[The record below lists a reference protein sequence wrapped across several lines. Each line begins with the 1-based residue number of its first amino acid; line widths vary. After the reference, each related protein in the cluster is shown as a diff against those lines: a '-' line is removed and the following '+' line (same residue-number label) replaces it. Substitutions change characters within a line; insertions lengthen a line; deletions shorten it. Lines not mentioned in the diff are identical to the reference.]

1 MKEIMYVRNRINPA
15 KISGPYSL
23 LAVMLLVA
31 EFLFALWFYKAQSSL
46 ERSIA
51 GAIIA
56 AVFISLM
63 LLVMKMNQTPANKK
77 PKLCHSYKSEFKVNI
92 LCSDILQVLYV
103 NCYALR
109 LD

>member
-1 MKEIMYVRNRINPA
+1 LKETIYAKNRINAA

-31 EFLFALWFYKAQSSL
+31 EFLFAIWFYKAQSSL

-56 AVFISLM
+56 LVFISLM
-63 LLVMKMNQTPANKK
+63 LLVMRMNRT
-77 PKLCHSYKSEFKVNI
+77 
-92 LCSDILQVLYV
+92 SDKQET
-103 NCYALR
+103 
-109 LD
+109 